1 MKKGMALDAA
11 DRRILA
17 ALERDARLSFAGLGD
32 MAGLS
37 KTPSWKRVQAMEK
50 AGVITGYRAVIEPA
64 AIGLGTSA
72 FVHVSIEFDRH
83 EAFEQAVAEE
93 AAVLTCHAVV
103 GDFDY
108 MLHVMTGEM
117 TDLDEF
123 LRNRLRRLPGVR
135 HFNTTLAMRD
145 VKPRA
150 YLTDA
155 ARERGAR

>member
-1 MKKGMALDAA
+1 
-11 DRRILA
+11 
-17 ALERDARLSFAGLGD
+17 
-32 MAGLS
+32 
-37 KTPSWKRVQAMEK
+37 MEK
-50 AGVITGYRAVIEPA
+50 AGVITGYRAVIDPA

-83 EAFEQAVAEE
+83 EAFERAVLDE

-108 MLHVMTGEM
+108 LLLVMTGGVP
-117 TDLDEF
+117 DLDDF

-145 VKPRA
+145 VKPRLPHRCRK
-150 YLTDA
+150 LT
-155 ARERGAR
+155 ARAR

>member
-1 MKKGMALDAA
+1 VEKGMTLDAA
-11 DRRILA
+11 DKRILA
-17 ALERDARLSFAGLGD
+17 ALEQDARLSFAGLGEV
-32 MAGLS
+32 AGLS

-50 AGVITGYRAVIEPA
+50 AGVITGYRAVIDPA

-83 EAFEQAVAEE
+83 EAFERAVLDE

-108 MLHVMTGEM
+108 LLLVMTCGVP
-117 TDLDEF
+117 DLDDF

-155 ARERGAR
+155 AS

>member
-1 MKKGMALDAA
+1 MSRGLPLDAA
-11 DRRILA
+11 DKRILA
-17 ALERDARLSFAGLGD
+17 ALEHDARLSFAGLGD
-32 MAGLS
+32 AAGLS

-50 AGVITGYRAVIEPA
+50 AGVITGYRAVIDPA

-83 EAFEQAVAEE
+83 EAFERAVAAE

-103 GDFDY
+103 GDFES
-108 MLHVMTGEM
+108 MLLDMTGGVP
-117 TDLDEF
+117 DLDDF
-123 LRNRLRRLPGVR
+123 LRNRLRRLVGVR

-155 ARERGAR
+155 ARQARD

>member
-1 MKKGMALDAA
+1 MTKAPPRLDPA

-17 ALERDARLSFAGLGD
+17 ALERDARLSFADLGEA
-32 MAGLS
+32 AGLS

-50 AGVITGYRAVIEPA
+50 AGVITGYRAMIDPA

-72 FVHVSIEFDRH
+72 FVHVSIAFDRH
-83 EAFEQAVAEE
+83 EDFEGAVREE
-93 AAVLTCHAVV
+93 AAILACHAVV

-108 MLHVMTGEM
+108 LLQVMTGSVPE
-117 TDLDEF
+117 LDDF

-135 HFNTTLAMRD
+135 HFSTTLAMRD

-150 YLTDA
+150 CLTEA
-155 ARERGAR
+155 VR

>member
-1 MKKGMALDAA
+1 MSRDLPLDAA
-11 DRRILA
+11 DKRILA
-17 ALERDARLSFAGLGD
+17 ALEHDARLSFAGLGD
-32 MAGLS
+32 AAGLS

-50 AGVITGYRAVIEPA
+50 AGVITGYRAVIDPA

-83 EAFEQAVAEE
+83 EAFERAVAAE

-108 MLHVMTGEM
+108 MLHVMTGGVP
-117 TDLDEF
+117 DLDDF

-155 ARERGAR
+155 ARQARD